1 MNTHTRF
8 KITIAAAFFLA
19 SLATLSII
27 MKMETVAVTSITGI
41 LTILSAYIWAQ
52 TKRPTHHEPSHK
64 SSNPAT
70 NHLLDSTRLE
80 SDDATKQ

>member
-19 SLATLSII
+19 ILATLSII
-27 MKMETVAVTSITGI
+27 LKMETVAVTSITGI

-64 SSNPAT
+64 GSHPAVNHQCNSS
-70 NHLLDSTRLE
+70 RLQ
-80 SDDATKQ
+80 SDNTIKQ